1 MAANAVDVIN
11 SVTVSGSYTSTV
23 TFDLS
28 SVTVSDYRFFK
39 MSAVCKS
46 TSGVYGSRGNGYD
59 HILQY
64 FNGNG
69 STGNYAW
76 GGLLTD
82 ASATG
87 GTFITYNTTHANS
100 TRLGRIPN
108 KGKTYNAQTDAW
120 GLVESYIQVTDT
132 DWETTGM
139 AHVMSVGGTKSDGFN
154 SGYYDGA
161 ITRGSFWWNNTAVL
175 TSITYDLVSAYFLA
189 GSKFNLYGF
198 KNTA

>member
-1 MAANAVDVIN
+1 MAANAVDVID

-23 TFDLS
+23 NFDLS

-46 TSGVYGSRGNGYD
+46 TGTNYGSRGNGFD
-59 HILQY
+59 HILQK
-64 FNGNG
+64 FNDD
-69 STGNYAW
+69 SATGNYAW

-82 ASATG
+82 GSGTG
-87 GTFITYNTTHANS
+87 GHFVTYNTTHANS
-100 TRLGRIPN
+100 QRLGRVPN
-108 KGKTYNAQTDAW
+108 KGKTYNAITDAW

-132 DWETTGM
+132 NWETTGM
-139 AHVMSVGGTKSDGFN
+139 AHVMSVGTAISDGFN
-154 SGYYDGA
+154 SGSYDGS
-161 ITRGSFWWNNTAVL
+161 ISRGSFWWNNQAVL
-175 TSITYDLVSAYFLA
+175 TKITYDLVTSYFLA